1 MPSERKEQFD
11 AETHTYT
18 VDGERYISV
27 TEVFD
32 RLGLVSEF
40 AKVEEARARGVR
52 VHLACHF
59 LGKGTLDWKSVY
71 KLDKPYIRGWEKY
84 LRESK
89 LVVEISEKPLFNH
102 TYRYAG
108 TPDCIGRIG
117 KRPTV
122 VDIKAGV
129 VPVTAALQMA
139 AYGPCVEGG
148 KLYDRIAVALT
159 GDGNYKIKFYK
170 PGDFQADLD
179 TFLAMLRTVQWRAI
193 HDV

>member
-1 MPSERKEQFD
+1 MPDRDERFD

-32 RLGLVSEF
+32 RLGLVPEF
-40 AKVEEARARGVR
+40 AKSEEARARGSR
-52 VHLACHF
+52 IHLACHF

-71 KLDKPYIRGWEKY
+71 KLDKPYVRGWEKF
-84 LRESK
+84 LKESGF
-89 LVVEISEKPLFNH
+89 VIEISERALYNH
-102 TYRYAG
+102 IHRYAG
-108 TPDCIGRIG
+108 TPDCIGKIG
-117 KRPTV
+117 NRPTV
-122 VDIKAGV
+122 VDIKTGV
-129 VPVTAALQMA
+129 VPVTTGLQTA

-148 KLYDRIAVALT
+148 RLYDRMAVGLS
-159 GDGNYKIKFYK
+159 GDGNYKERFHK